1 MKKSPLNKSRK
12 KIAQDYARNAMY
24 DKKHGYKK
32 EGKYEAKQAV
42 RAASGAP
49 VRMESSAQEKKNL
62 LQDMPVDKKASALNN
77 LNKGYGSQVKSP
89 MSMYGKKSPAK
100 MGHSPMKMGHSP
112 MKMQGSFMSK
122 HSQSHMAKS
131 SPLHRQGYNDR
142 LDESLGA
149 KNGKK
154 SQSLKDRRDES
165 KGMEKSKG
173 KGAYSSDSKMS

>member
-24 DKKHGYKK
+24 DEKHGYKK

-62 LQDMPVDKKASALNN
+62 LQDMPIDKKASALNN
-77 LNKGYGSQVKSP
+77 LNKGYGSQVK
-89 MSMYGKKSPAK
+89 
-100 MGHSPMKMGHSP
+100 SP

-131 SPLHRQGYNDR
+131 SPLHKQGYNDR

-154 SQSLKDRRDES
+154 SQSLKSRRDES